1 MNVWALQGKRILLPH
16 PLVKVLQRS
25 QSSGR
30 LGGLASPWQGEFLTV
45 NPYTW
50 RPLGPN
56 CSHAIA
62 ILLK

>member
-1 MNVWALQGKRILLPH
+1 MSVWALQGKRILLPQ
-16 PLVKVLQRS
+16 KVLQRS

-50 RPLGPN
+50 RPLGPS